1 MTVIENQVLT
11 RDGLPAVIDSRR
23 ETRDLERF
31 LAQISFDV
39 PLDARV
45 SSLSADERQ
54 KCETL
59 KQLYLERR
67 EGRFRPAH
75 RVRGELPWVKTDVGN
90 PSLHQARVL
99 PRRQRSIW
107 AASTWKQNLP
117 RLPTAAAQIRVE
129 RLARL
134 LGQFEP
140 HRPTGFPLAH
150 VGAADCVALRRHVI
164 DAQCHEI
171 ASAQFA
177 VDRQVEEG

>member
-1 MTVIENQVLT
+1 VH
-11 RDGLPAVIDSRR
+11 RR
-23 ETRDLERF
+23 TCRTKGF
-31 LAQISFDV
+31 ISSHDDRHYCV
-39 PLDARV
+39 PRADA
-45 SSLSADERQ
+45 
-54 KCETL
+54 
-59 KQLYLERR
+59 
-67 EGRFRPAH
+67 
-75 RVRGELPWVKTDVGN
+75 GN

-99 PRRQRSIW
+99 RRRQRSIW

-150 VGAADCVALRRHVI
+150 VGTVGCVALRRHVI

-177 VDRQVEEG
+177 VDRQVEEGQVACTQLKVQLGPMDQTCPGRSGGLGPMILPLFHGDRE